1 MRLPCTE
8 RTLEVELYPRVWD
21 KPSRSFLADR
31 SCNAR
36 GAVVETLKLP
46 NWSAPVQA
54 PQSPGGEEAP
64 PVVANRKKLLHRFM
78 LLPYHTQ
85 LAILNSLH
93 LFSDEEMR
101 NTPDAEIFIA
111 SFKRAKEKGVLDS
124 LWNAIEAEAK

>member
-1 MRLPCTE
+1 
-8 RTLEVELYPRVWD
+8 
-21 KPSRSFLADR
+21 
-31 SCNAR
+31 
-36 GAVVETLKLP
+36 
-46 NWSAPVQA
+46 
-54 PQSPGGEEAP
+54 
-64 PVVANRKKLLHRFM
+64 M